1 MNIARKLI
9 LSSVGM
15 ASLVAIVGVIAVKYN
30 TEMVMDVDQILL
42 RNSREAKATSEITD
56 QIQRIN
62 SNLRELFSHADI
74 TPIKSKKLVITIQ
87 SNISKLQQL
96 LIIWEDAIKIGIE
109 FAKDDE
115 KKRKQDEFKIFN
127 KVEVRINKCIEL
139 ANENIELWEEKG
151 IDSAANF
158 YNEKVEHT
166 LAGTRIMASEL
177 ERNTR
182 RLILAQTK
190 QVRKAANKNVWGSI
204 ILTVFSL
211 IAVLSIRFVIN
222 KKISIP
228 ITKLTQAA
236 EEIQKG
242 QLKTNIDIDSN
253 DEMGKLARSLNE
265 LAQIMSPSNTILIQ
279 KRQKTRTQSTAI
291 AGKTKQNNIEH
302 LETKTPLHRHVK
314 HLNCLYQLSRLVEEP
329 ETSLKEI
336 FQGTANLVSN
346 AYQEPDT
353 IRARITFDG
362 INYTT
367 DGFEKSEL
375 SQHAQIK
382 VQGKKAGV
390 IEVYYIGEKPQDGQ
404 SPFLDEERDLLDA
417 IAERLGS
424 LAQRKQSEEKVT
436 LFRNLIERSNDCIF
450 VIEPKWG
457 RIIDANERACD
468 SLGYV
473 KQELLTMTLK
483 DIDES
488 IADDSQ
494 WHCRTDELSDKGDII
509 HQSQHRKKD
518 GSTFFVE
525 TSFKLVSQEKQDHII
540 AVARD
545 ITERKQAEQRQAE
558 FIRELRTINRK
569 VESIN
574 QELKDFAYIIS
585 HDLKAPLRGI
595 KTLADWLATDYADK
609 LDDNGKEQLNLLI
622 SRVDRMHNLIEGVL
636 TYSRVGRVEEDKL
649 QVDLNELMH
658 EITDMVAPPE
668 NITITVEGK
677 LPIIECEK
685 TRITQVFENLLS
697 NAIKYMDKPQ
707 GQINITCSDNDDEWQ
722 FCVEDNGPGIDEKY
736 FEKIF
741 RIFQTLTPRDVFE
754 STGIGLTVI
763 KKIVELHGGKIWV
776 ESTLE
781 QGSKF
786 FFTLPKPGKEIKN
799 AELEANIA
807 C

>member
-9 LSSVGM
+9 LSSIGI

-30 TEMVMDVDQILL
+30 TEMVMDVDKILL
-42 RNSREAKATSEITD
+42 SNSREAKATSEITN

-62 SNLRELFSHADI
+62 SNLGDLFSNDDI
-74 TPIKSKKLVITIQ
+74 TTLKSKKLIITIK

-96 LIIWEDAIKIGIE
+96 LIIWEHALKIGIE

-115 KKRKQDEFKIFN
+115 KIRKQDELKIFN
-127 KVEVRINKCIEL
+127 KAQVRINKCVEI
-139 ANENIELWEEKG
+139 ANANIKLWEEKG
-151 IDSAANF
+151 IGSAANF
-158 YNEKVEHT
+158 YNEKVEPT
-166 LAGTRIMASEL
+166 LNGTRIMASEL

-190 QVRKAANKNVWGSI
+190 QVRKTAKKNVWGSI
-204 ILTVFSL
+204 IITVLSL
-211 IAVLSIRFVIN
+211 VAVLTIRFFIN

-236 EEIQKG
+236 DEIQRG
-242 QLKTNIDIDSN
+242 QLKKKIDIDSN
-253 DEMGKLARSLNE
+253 DEMGQLARSLNDI
-265 LAQIMSPSNTILIQ
+265 AKIMSPSNTFSTQ
-279 KRQKTRTQSTAI
+279 KEQKTRTQSNTD
-291 AGKTKQNNIEH
+291 AGKTKQDNVGH
-302 LETKTPLHRHVK
+302 LETKSPLHRHVK
-314 HLNCLYQLSRLVEEP
+314 QLNCLYQLSRLVEEP

-336 FQGTANLVSN
+336 FQGTANLVCN

-362 INYTT
+362 INYKTEN
-367 DGFEKSEL
+367 FEKSEL

-382 VQGKKAGV
+382 MQGKKTGV
-390 IEVYYIGEKPQDGQ
+390 IEVYYIGEKPENGQ

-424 LAQRKQSEEKVT
+424 LAQRKQSEEKVA

-457 RIIDANERACD
+457 RIIDVNERACD
-468 SLGYV
+468 SLGYK

-488 IADDSQ
+488 IADDAE
-494 WHCRTDELSDKGDII
+494 WHTRTDELSDKGDII

-518 GSTFFVE
+518 GSNFFVE

-595 KTLADWLATDYADK
+595 KTLADWLAKDYADK

-668 NITITVEGK
+668 NITIIVDEN
-677 LPIIECEK
+677 LPILECEK

-707 GQINITCSDNDDEWQ
+707 GQINISCDDNDDEWQ
-722 FCVEDNGPGIDEKY
+722 FCVSDNGPGIEEKY

-776 ESTLE
+776 ESTIG

-786 FFTLPKPGKEIKN
+786 FFTLPKSGKDIKN